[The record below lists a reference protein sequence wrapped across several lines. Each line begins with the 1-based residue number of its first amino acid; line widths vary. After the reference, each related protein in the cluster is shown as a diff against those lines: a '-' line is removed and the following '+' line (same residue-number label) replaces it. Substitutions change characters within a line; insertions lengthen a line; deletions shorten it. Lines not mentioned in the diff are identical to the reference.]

1 MTTVMIRLVLTIEI
15 PKSHP
20 LRLERLVPIQ
30 LGRNLDGSPIRYP
43 LGGPGTA
50 NEGVLEVDLVQ
61 IPNVETEFQS
71 QTLEVSISRFAPNG
85 TLATSE
91 TCLRP
96 QPTSPAYRQLK
107 LLEAKYTSEN
117 SDA

>member
-1 MTTVMIRLVLTIEI
+1 MNCAMIRLVLTIEI
-15 PKSHP
+15 PNSLP

-30 LGRNLDGSPIRYP
+30 LGRNLDGSPIHNP
-43 LGGPGTA
+43 LSSPGTA

-61 IPNVETEFQS
+61 IPSVETEFQS
-71 QTLEVSISRFAPNG
+71 QKLEVCITRFAPNG

-96 QPTSPAYRQLK
+96 QPSSRAYRQLK
-107 LLEAKYTSEN
+107 LLEEGCK
-117 SDA
+117 